1 MMHSY
6 IGARLHWVSQ
16 VTVEEAGLVLQLVAA
31 GQLAQT
37 LRNRET
43 PEASEQ
49 EAVWPTEQKIVS
61 SSLCESRGLIVMFTR
76 SRHLVIAG
84 NSAVVGLRGHH

>member
-43 PEASEQ
+43 PETSEQ
-49 EAVWPTEQKIVS
+49 EAVWPPEQRKS
-61 SSLCESRGLIVMFTR
+61 SRRLSAKA
-76 SRHLVIAG
+76 AG
-84 NSAVVGLRGHH
+84 CS